1 MVDIKLPKV
10 DIKLPQLETVEK
22 GASIISKLIIPIGV
36 IAIGYYILK
45 TWKVIG
51 TAGSSDSLLSSS
63 NLSWMAIPEYELTYL
78 RELVDSL

>member
-22 GASIISKLIIPIGV
+22 GVSIVGKLIIPIAIVG
-36 IAIGYYILK
+36 IGYYILK

-63 NLSWMAIPEYELTYL
+63 NLSWTSIPEYELTYL